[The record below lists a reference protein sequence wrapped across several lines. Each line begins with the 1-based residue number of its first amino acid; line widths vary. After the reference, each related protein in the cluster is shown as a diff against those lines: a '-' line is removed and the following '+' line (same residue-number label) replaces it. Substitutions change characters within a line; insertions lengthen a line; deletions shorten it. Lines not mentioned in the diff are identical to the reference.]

1 MLDNTHD
8 PVGDFINN
16 AASDVVAFCAML
28 AYEQFLER
36 TGDLN
41 KIETFPQ
48 LTARA
53 VTIGYKIN
61 KVVFRGFHSS
71 DALQKMHDEAIH
83 ERTRYFSFH
92 KFKSHL
98 NS

>member
-8 PVGDFINN
+8 PIGDFINN
-16 AASDVVAFCAML
+16 AASDVVAFCACL
-28 AYEQFLER
+28 NYEQFLEK

-41 KIETFPQ
+41 KMETFPQ

-53 VTIGYKIN
+53 VAIGYTIN

-71 DALQKMHDEAIH
+71 EALQKMHDKAIH
-83 ERTRYFSFH
+83 ERTR
-92 KFKSHL
+92 
-98 NS
+98 